1 MVSAVQ
7 KDRGSSGE
15 PSPPGFT
22 HTVLCLTDLGLQ
34 PCPSRLDTTPNHDLL
49 PEVRVSI
56 RIRTRALLSQW
67 ECGATLANLKGGA
80 LLRREVFLLSRA
92 VHPPRTWPRAPK

>member
-1 MVSAVQ
+1 MVSALQ
-7 KDRGSSGE
+7 KDRQSHGE

-22 HTVLCLTDLGLQ
+22 HTVACLPDLRLQ
-34 PCPSRLDTTPNHDLL
+34 PCPSCLDTTPNHDFM

-56 RIRTRALLSQW
+56 RIRMRALLSQW

-80 LLRREVFLLSRA
+80 LLRREPSFSPEQYI
-92 VHPPRTWPRAPK
+92 PPRTWPGAPK